1 MDSLYNLQA
10 DLDKYLDDAY
20 HYDIFINQKSK

>member
-1 MDSLYNLQA
+1 MITDRYRQA

-20 HYDIFINQKSK
+20 HYERFLSNLN